1 MLGSAPCSVQ
11 GKRAGVGEAVQHRP
25 ATGQL
30 GHRLPVVL
38 LIQKEAG
45 FLPVFKVHSVADA
58 IFNNIHRC
66 KVRNLFT
73 AHGMPALALFHTL
86 QTTDGHVVAL
96 IYTHHVL
103 SVGAQH
109 LQQQGE
115 QLLLDEFHAQTQH
128 LRHQHA
134 LEPIHRQTGEAVGL
148 SEDHPAAAAIL
159 RPHDGLAIVPCV
171 LDAPPPEGLV
181 EPVIGVSGQHPYPD
195 AGAAVE
201 KAAAQPTA
209 PAADDVHQLSV
220 GHGAAESRDLP
231 LIDPWV
237 SAHQSGLPLGGDGDL
252 RIGTLRFHSG
262 HLLSVKVSSLYHSF
276 PPP

>member
-1 MLGSAPCSVQ
+1 M
-11 GKRAGVGEAVQHRP
+11 GEAVQHRP

-45 FLPVFKVHSVADA
+45 FLPVFKVHGVADA
-58 IFNNIHRC
+58 VFLNIHRC
-66 KVRNLFT
+66 KVRSLFT
-73 AHGMPALALFHTL
+73 AHGMPSFALFHAL
-86 QTTDGHVVAL
+86 QSPDGHIVAL

-128 LRHQHA
+128 LRHQHT
-134 LEPIHRQTGEAVGL
+134 LEPVHRQAGEAVGL

-171 LDAPPPEGLV
+171 LDAPPPEGPV
-181 EPVIGVSGQHPYPD
+181 EPVVGVPGQHPYPD

-201 KAAAQPTA
+201 KAAAQPAA
-209 PAADDVHQLSV
+209 PAAHHVHQVAVGGLSV

-231 LIDPWV
+231 LVDPGV

-252 RIGTLRFHSG
+252 RIGTLGFHSG

>member
-1 MLGSAPCSVQ
+1 M
-11 GKRAGVGEAVQHRP
+11 GEAVQHRP

-45 FLPVFKVHSVADA
+45 FLPVFKVHGVADA
-58 IFNNIHRC
+58 VFLNIHRC
-66 KVRNLFT
+66 KVRSLFT
-73 AHGMPALALFHTL
+73 VHRMPALALLHAL
-86 QTTDGHVVAL
+86 QLTDGHVVAL

-115 QLLLDEFHAQTQH
+115 QLLLDELHAQTQH
-128 LRHQHA
+128 LRHQHT
-134 LEPIHRQTGEAVGL
+134 LEPVHRQTGEAVGL
-148 SEDHPAAAAIL
+148 PEDHPAAAAIL

-171 LDAPPPEGLV
+171 LDAPPPEGPV
-181 EPVIGVSGQHPYPD
+181 EPVVGVPGQHPYPD

-276 PPP
+276 LPP